1 MRMSVPHYVSP
12 QNQYTPLQAI
22 ALRIDLDQPADASL

>member
-1 MRMSVPHYVSP
+1 MSHHKTNIRLS
-12 QNQYTPLQAI
+12 QAI

>member
-1 MRMSVPHYVSP
+1 MSHHKTDIRLS
-12 QNQYTPLQAI
+12 QAI